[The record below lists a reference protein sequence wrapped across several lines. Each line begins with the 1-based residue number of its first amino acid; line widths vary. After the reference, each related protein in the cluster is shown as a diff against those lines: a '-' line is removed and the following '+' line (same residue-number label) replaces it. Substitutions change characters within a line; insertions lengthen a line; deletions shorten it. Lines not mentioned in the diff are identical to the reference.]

1 MFEDWDLIVSSFL
14 SQYGLRI
21 RTKEFETVSW
31 DEFKALVAGLSP
43 ETALGRVVAIR
54 SETDKDIL
62 KHYTADQRRI
72 YDRWRA
78 REVKEMDKK
87 TFEKEMGN
95 LEKMFAAMWGG
106 G

>member
-31 DEFKALVAGLSP
+31 DEFKALISGLAP
-43 ETALGRVVAIR
+43 DTALGRVVAIR
-54 SETDKDIL
+54 SENDKDIV
-62 KHYTADQRRI
+62 KHFTADQRRI
-72 YDRWRA
+72 YEDWRDRRCD
-78 REVKEMDKK
+78 KMDKN
-87 TFEKEMGN
+87 TFEREMAE
-95 LEKMFAAMWGG
+95 LENMFAAIYGG